1 MVVFSRLTHIPV
13 SINLAG
19 MIRPGQER
27 TSVISLTGGIIDSIF
42 VKEGENVASSDLM
55 FRLKNYEKDNQLAWL
70 DYEIKWRREYIH
82 DLKTLQNKKS
92 LSSAFSTLKHP
103 VLRQQYYR
111 FKFSDQE
118 LSFSL
123 HKAKKELDLAIHLA
137 NEKVIAPKELFDK
150 ETEFNRLTAA
160 REAFLV
166 EQPLLW
172 EQELDLK
179 RQELRKLETE
189 RIQLFENE
197 YRYLIKA
204 PVSGIV
210 QEINTLYQGSVI
222 QAGQFLGTISPN
234 AELMIECFASHRN
247 VGLLLP
253 GQEVRYQIDAFDYRY
268 FGILTGKI
276 IFIDND
282 FSILDH
288 KPVFKIRC
296 SISKSRL
303 LLKNG
308 YTGQLKK
315 GMTLNARFIIA
326 ERTLWQL
333 LWDTVDDWLN
343 PLNHHPAE

>member
-1 MVVFSRLTHIPV
+1 MT
-13 SINLAG
+13 
-19 MIRPGQER
+19 
-27 TSVISLTGGIIDSIF
+27 
-42 VKEGENVASSDLM
+42 
-55 FRLKNYEKDNQLAWL
+55 
-70 DYEIKWRREYIH
+70 
-82 DLKTLQNKKS
+82 
-92 LSSAFSTLKHP
+92 
-103 VLRQQYYR
+103 
-111 FKFSDQE
+111 
-118 LSFSL
+118 FSL
-123 HKAKKELDLAIHLA
+123 HKAKKELDIAIQLA

-189 RIQLFENE
+189 RIQLLENE

-204 PVSGIV
+204 PVGGIV
-210 QEINTLYQGSVI
+210 QEINTLYQGSIV
-222 QAGQFLGTISPN
+222 QPGQFMGTIFPE
-234 AELMIECFASHRN
+234 AELVAECFASPRN

-276 IFIDND
+276 ISIEND
-282 FSILDH
+282 FSLIDH
-288 KPVFKIRC
+288 KPIYKIRC

-315 GMTLNARFIIA
+315 GMSLNARFIIT

-343 PLNHHPAE
+343 PLNHRPVE